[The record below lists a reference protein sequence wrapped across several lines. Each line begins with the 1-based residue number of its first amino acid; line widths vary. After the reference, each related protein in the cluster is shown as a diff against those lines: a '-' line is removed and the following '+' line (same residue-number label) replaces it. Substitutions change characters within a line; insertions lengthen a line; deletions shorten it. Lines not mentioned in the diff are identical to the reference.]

1 MGKKYSVFLC
11 VLFCGV
17 LLAFFAAQL
26 IVPDKEFS
34 PNENRYL
41 QQKPELTAES
51 FQLRFPL
58 EESGDFFTGKF
69 MSTFETYVTDQF
81 PGRDGWISTK
91 SLSEKIMG
99 KRENN
104 GVYFGT
110 DNQTLIS
117 RFDEPDPD
125 RVVRNLDYVNK
136 LVEKV
141 DIPVYFSLIPGKE
154 AVWSDLLPRFAPNA
168 DTAALL
174 EQAQGHTT
182 AQWIDV
188 NTVLTAHADED
199 IFYRTDHHWTS
210 LGAYY
215 GYTALMEGMGITP
228 VALDTYT
235 PTTVSTEFY
244 GTAYSTSGVR
254 WVDPDTIEIYV
265 PEEGITVTSY
275 READAAGNPIPSEGQ
290 LYDESYL
297 EVKDKYSYFLG
308 GQQPLCVID
317 TGVEGPRLMVVRD
330 SFSDSLAPF
339 LTAHFSQIHLVD
351 PRYYKGSLSDY
362 AQINEID
369 QILVLYSV
377 SNFVAETNLFVLG
390 M

>member
-69 MSTFETYVTDQF
+69 MSIFETYVTDQF

-228 VALDTYT
+228 VALDAYT

-265 PEEGITVTSY
+265 PEEGLTVTSY
-275 READAAGNPIPSEGQ
+275 READATGNPVPSEGQ

-351 PRYYKGSLSDY
+351 PRYYKASLSNY
-362 AQINEID
+362 AQTNEID

-377 SNFVAETNLFVLG
+377 SNFVTETNLFVLG

>member
-136 LVEKV
+136 LVEKAKSADGFV
-141 DIPVYFSLIPGKE
+141 FGTPVYYSHPSGRLLSVLDRAFYSGGAAFAYKPAA
-154 AVWSDLLPRFAPNA
+154 AVASARRAGTIA
-168 DTAALL
+168 S
-174 EQAQGHTT
+174 
-182 AQWIDV
+182 IDV
-188 NTVLTAHADED
+188 INKHFTINKMPVISSTYWNEVHGNTPEDVLQDKEGLQTMRNLGKNMAWALKLIDEGKKLD
-199 IFYRTDHHWTS
+199 IAAPVPESGARTDF
-210 LGAYY
+210 
-215 GYTALMEGMGITP
+215 I
-228 VALDTYT
+228 
-235 PTTVSTEFY
+235 
-244 GTAYSTSGVR
+244 R
-254 WVDPDTIEIYV
+254 
-265 PEEGITVTSY
+265 
-275 READAAGNPIPSEGQ
+275 
-290 LYDESYL
+290 
-297 EVKDKYSYFLG
+297 
-308 GQQPLCVID
+308 
-317 TGVEGPRLMVVRD
+317 
-330 SFSDSLAPF
+330 
-339 LTAHFSQIHLVD
+339 
-351 PRYYKGSLSDY
+351 
-362 AQINEID
+362 
-369 QILVLYSV
+369 
-377 SNFVAETNLFVLG
+377 
-390 M
+390 